1 MWYVKKIRVFN
12 FEVGFVASTMITKKI
27 PLKNM
32 EISKEKNIKVTLK
45 FLNFVYMCKFSK
57 KKPVWPNGWVFI

>member
-1 MWYVKKIRVFN
+1 
-12 FEVGFVASTMITKKI
+12 
-27 PLKNM
+27 M

-57 KKPVWPNGWVFI
+57 KKWKFEIVSGISALSLKFFYYLNIS

>member
-1 MWYVKKIRVFN
+1 
-12 FEVGFVASTMITKKI
+12 MITKQI

-45 FLNFVYMCKFSK
+45 FLNFVYMYKFSK
-57 KKPVWPNGWVFI
+57 KKWKFEIVSGISALSLKFFYYLNIS